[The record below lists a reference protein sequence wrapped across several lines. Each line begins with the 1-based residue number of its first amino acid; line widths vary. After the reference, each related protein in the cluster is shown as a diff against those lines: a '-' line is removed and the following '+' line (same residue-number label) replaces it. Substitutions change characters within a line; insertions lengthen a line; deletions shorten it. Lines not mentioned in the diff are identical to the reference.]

1 MSLGLIIDL
10 PEIHRGLPVVVVIQ
24 WYRRWYRMKKAF
36 PLADRKAQI
45 LICFRACLFSVYTWL
60 AFVYVSHLMVR
71 LYPDGILARRY
82 HFERMGPRACLI
94 YLRQGV
100 SGFIN

>member
-1 MSLGLIIDL
+1 
-10 PEIHRGLPVVVVIQ
+10 
-24 WYRRWYRMKKAF
+24 MKKAF

-71 LYPDGILARRY
+71 LYPLYPDGILARRY
-82 HFERMGPRACLI
+82 HFEGMGPRPALI